1 MHFIA
6 LSYYYFNLYFY
17 KFFSFQTF
25 SFFHDHNFYY
35 YYVIIKS
42 VYLILFKAHSL
53 IIDSVSIIPPS
64 SVYLL
69 HIIYFQLMP
78 FSMIFIASN
87 INSNFSNRWGS

>member
-17 KFFSFQTF
+17 KIFSFQTF
-25 SFFHDHNFYY
+25 FFHDHNFYY

-42 VYLILFKAHSL
+42 VYLILFKALSL
-53 IIDSVSIIPPS
+53 IIDSVSIIPLS

-78 FSMIFIASN
+78 FSMIFIASK

>member
-1 MHFIA
+1 MHFHIII
-6 LSYYYFNLYFY
+6 STFIFI
-17 KFFSFQTF
+17 KFSRSKLF
-25 SFFHDHNFYY
+25 FFHDHNFYY

-42 VYLILFKAHSL
+42 VYLILFKALSL
-53 IIDSVSIIPPS
+53 IIDSVSIIPLS

-78 FSMIFIASN
+78 FLMIFIASK